1 VPLRR
6 AAEAATNCRA
16 PFPKEAITAS
26 PEKSGIHEKC
36 GAVTVSRARNS
47 ANRGTNRV
55 QSWREIEHGR
65 NARPAGEP
73 GSQKGSGGWT
83 MIALTLNEIAATASA
98 NRKFLA
104 MLASVLVGAG
114 GGNRRMDDDALT
126 LNELAATTSANRK
139 FLVMLASA
147 LVSAGVLNLDDL
159 QDFLMEEAKGQQS
172 PELRQSEFGSAVA
185 AELIGLAKVFDPS
198 VLPDPT
204 PPPRGRS
211 NWQQKCG

>member
-1 VPLRR
+1 
-6 AAEAATNCRA
+6 
-16 PFPKEAITAS
+16 
-26 PEKSGIHEKC
+26 
-36 GAVTVSRARNS
+36 
-47 ANRGTNRV
+47 
-55 QSWREIEHGR
+55 
-65 NARPAGEP
+65 
-73 GSQKGSGGWT
+73 
-83 MIALTLNEIAATASA
+83 MIALTLNEVAATASA

-114 GGNRRMDDDALT
+114 VGNRRMDDDALT
-126 LNELAATTSANRK
+126 LNELAATTSANRR
-139 FLVMLASA
+139 FLVMLATV

-204 PPPRGRS
+204 PPPLGRS
-211 NWQQKCG
+211 NWQLKCG